1 MGRYPEENEENKI
14 AIDIS
19 MMDLYEENEDEK
31 IIFNKEFYLQICN
44 IFEVEVCGIY
54 DSNLE

>member
-31 IIFNKEFYLQICN
+31 
-44 IFEVEVCGIY
+44 
-54 DSNLE
+54 